1 MFEVEKKF
9 ILTPDQEKALIKGA
23 EFLGE
28 KKFTDIYYDDLNYI
42 LTGQD
47 LWLRSRDGKFE
58 LKIPMNKKLKE
69 RVSDQY
75 KELETDAEIL
85 QYFEPGSKSTL
96 AEFMAKNEFNPFCKI
111 VTTRR
116 KYKKDGFGIDLD
128 ITDFGFTVAEIELM
142 AKTAADM
149 EKTTNKILT
158 FAKKHKIE
166 AAGAPWGK
174 VIEFLRLNKP
184 EHFQKLIVLGIIK
197 QGKV

>member
-116 KYKKDGFGIDLD
+116 KYKKDAFGIDLD

-158 FAKKHKIE
+158 
-166 AAGAPWGK
+166 
-174 VIEFLRLNKP
+174 
-184 EHFQKLIVLGIIK
+184 
-197 QGKV
+197 